1 MPQGFGVDGDP
12 EEDGNVEFGLL
23 VNVTYSIVRH

>member
-1 MPQGFGVDGDP
+1 MPQGFGVDGDLP
-12 EEDGNVEFGLL
+12 EDGNVEFGLF